1 MAKTYKLKFSN
12 DNKVVKT
19 RVLNKNN
26 KIVDGTEPMKD
37 VEKAILT
44 SFVNLSANGMKD
56 LSKLNCA
63 LDFVKQVEN
72 ADNEVILDKIDIEL
86 INEGFKLSADKRP
99 DIWYQCT
106 EFLKQLEKPE
116 EIKD

>member
-1 MAKTYKLKFSN
+1 MAKTYKLKLSGEG
-12 DNKVVKT
+12 KTVKT
-19 RVLNKNN
+19 RILNNNN
-26 KIVDGTEPMKD
+26 KVVDGTEPMKD

-44 SFVNLSANGMKD
+44 SLVNLSANDMKD
-56 LSKLNCA
+56 LSKFNCA

-72 ADNEVILDKIDIEL
+72 ADDEIILDKIDMEL
-86 INEGFKLSADKRP
+86 INEGFKLSAGKRP

>member
-1 MAKTYKLKFSN
+1 MAKTYKLKLSDN
-12 DNKVVKT
+12 DEVVKT
-19 RVLNKNN
+19 RVLGKDN
-26 KIVDGTEPMKD
+26 KIVDSTEPMKD

-44 SFVNLSANGMKD
+44 SLVNLSANGMKD
-56 LSKLNCA
+56 LSKFNCA

-72 ADNEVILDKIDIEL
+72 ADKEVILDKIDVEL
-86 INEGFKLSADKRP
+86 INEGFKLSAGKRP

>member
-1 MAKTYKLKFSN
+1 MAKTYKLKLSGEN
-12 DNKVVKT
+12 EVVKT
-19 RVLNKNN
+19 RVLDNKN
-26 KIVDGTEPMKD
+26 KVIDSTDPMKD

-44 SFVNLSANGMKD
+44 SLVNLSANDMKD
-56 LSKLNCA
+56 LSKFNCA

-72 ADNEVILDKIDIEL
+72 ADSEVILDKIDVEL
-86 INEGFKLSADKRP
+86 INEGFKLSAGKRP

-106 EFLKQLEKPE
+106 NFLKQLEKPE